1 VNSKIVKK
9 AERQATE
16 ILVIRV
22 ITEVNG
28 PLIGSYVDSVAPWQ
42 LPAPDANRKLK
53 KEAKKNRNRERANR
67 EQSCFWT
74 LNR

>member
-1 VNSKIVKK
+1 MTNKQSDATNEMNETNGKIVKK

-22 ITEVNG
+22 ITEVNA

-42 LPAPDANRKLK
+42 LPASHANCKT
-53 KEAKKNRNRERANR
+53 KKNK
-67 EQSCFWT
+67 
-74 LNR
+74 